1 MPRGHR
7 VARTHSGFHAM
18 RDNATLSELLQNDL
32 FVDLLLTIVILLAAF
47 TVVRLSHRLSSR
59 YFGSPE
65 RVYHATKS
73 VRRLIVLLAAVAITL
88 VWSPGF
94 GELLTLLTVIG
105 AGMAIALRE
114 VLLSIAG
121 WARITFMSSYKE
133 GDRIEINGVA
143 GDVIDVRVLRT
154 SLMEIRGWV
163 DADQSTGRIVH
174 IPNSWIFLHPLYN
187 YTRSFKFIWN
197 EIPITV
203 TFRSDW
209 RAAREIMMKYAEESA
224 AIVEQQARKE
234 IQRIS
239 REFLIHYSILTPFVY
254 VRIVEDGVQLTLR
267 YLCEARKR
275 RGSAH
280 ALNLMM
286 LDDFRVHPD
295 IELAHRT
302 LAMRP
307 PEARQF
313 DDLPPKSPM
322 LD

>member
-1 MPRGHR
+1 M
-7 VARTHSGFHAM
+7 
-18 RDNATLSELLQNDL
+18 
-32 FVDLLLTIVILLAAF
+32 
-47 TVVRLSHRLSSR
+47 
-59 YFGSPE
+59 
-65 RVYHATKS
+65 
-73 VRRLIVLLAAVAITL
+73 
-88 VWSPGF
+88 
-94 GELLTLLTVIG
+94 
-105 AGMAIALRE
+105 
-114 VLLSIAG
+114 
-121 WARITFMSSYKE
+121 
-133 GDRIEINGVA
+133 
-143 GDVIDVRVLRT
+143 
-154 SLMEIRGWV
+154 
-163 DADQSTGRIVH
+163 
-174 IPNSWIFLHPLYN
+174 
-187 YTRSFKFIWN
+187 
-197 EIPITV
+197 

-286 LDDFRVHPD
+286 LDDFREHPD

>member
-1 MPRGHR
+1 M
-7 VARTHSGFHAM
+7 F
-18 RDNATLSELLQNDL
+18 DDATMSEMLQNDA
-32 FVDLLLTIVILLAAF
+32 FVDLLWTIGIIVLAF
-47 TVVRLSHRLSSR
+47 VVVRLSHRISR
-59 YFGSPE
+59 KYFDAPARGYRS
-65 RVYHATKS
+65 TKS
-73 VRRLIVLLAAVAITL
+73 VRRMVVFLTVVSIAV

-94 GELLTLLTVIG
+94 GDLLTLLTVIG

-114 VLLSIAG
+114 VLLSIGG
-121 WARITFMSSYKE
+121 WARITLMSSYKE
-133 GDRIEINGVA
+133 GDRIEINGVS

-174 IPNSWIFLHPLYN
+174 IPNSWIFLYPLYN
-187 YTRSFKFIWN
+187 YTRSFEFIWN
-197 EIPITV
+197 EIPVIV
-203 TFRSDW
+203 TFRSNW
-209 RAAREIMMKYAEESA
+209 RAARDIMMKYAEESA

-234 IQRIS
+234 IKQVS

-254 VRIVEDGVQLTLR
+254 VRIVPDGVQLTLR

-275 RGSAH
+275 RGSEH
-280 ALNLMM
+280 ALNLVM
-286 LDDFRVHPD
+286 LDDFRAHPE
-295 IELAHRT
+295 IELAHQT

-313 DDLPPKSPM
+313 SDLPGKDAM

>member
-1 MPRGHR
+1 M
-7 VARTHSGFHAM
+7 ARTHSGFHAM

-154 SLMEIRGWV
+154 SLMEIRDGWTLIRAR
-163 DADQSTGRIVH
+163 DASCTFPTAGFSFIPSTITPDRS
-174 IPNSWIFLHPLYN
+174 NSSG
-187 YTRSFKFIWN
+187 TRS
-197 EIPITV
+197 
-203 TFRSDW
+203 R
-209 RAAREIMMKYAEESA
+209 
-224 AIVEQQARKE
+224 
-234 IQRIS
+234 
-239 REFLIHYSILTPFVY
+239 
-254 VRIVEDGVQLTLR
+254 
-267 YLCEARKR
+267 
-275 RGSAH
+275 
-280 ALNLMM
+280 
-286 LDDFRVHPD
+286 
-295 IELAHRT
+295 
-302 LAMRP
+302 
-307 PEARQF
+307 
-313 DDLPPKSPM
+313 
-322 LD
+322 